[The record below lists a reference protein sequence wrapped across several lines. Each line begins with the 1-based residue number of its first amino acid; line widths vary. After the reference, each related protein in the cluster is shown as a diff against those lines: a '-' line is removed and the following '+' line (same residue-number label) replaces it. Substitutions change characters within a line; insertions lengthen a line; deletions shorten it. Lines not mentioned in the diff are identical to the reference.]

1 VNDQLITNACH
12 DAALNILRNSGNHV
26 TLLVKHYKAAAP
38 FLLGAKGNYLY
49 YQFVIYL
56 SNCFIM

>member
-12 DAALNILRNSGNHV
+12 DAALHILRNSGNQV

-38 FLLGAKGNYLY
+38 FLLGGRGIYLY
-49 YQFVIYL
+49 YQYLIRYIVIT
-56 SNCFIM
+56 IE